1 MHVGWRDN
9 HASMKGPVNPGLML
23 HLFIL
28 FLFCFTKQMQS
39 K

>member
-1 MHVGWRDN
+1 MRVDWGDN
-9 HASMKGPVNPGLML
+9 RASIKGPGNPGLML

-39 K
+39 E